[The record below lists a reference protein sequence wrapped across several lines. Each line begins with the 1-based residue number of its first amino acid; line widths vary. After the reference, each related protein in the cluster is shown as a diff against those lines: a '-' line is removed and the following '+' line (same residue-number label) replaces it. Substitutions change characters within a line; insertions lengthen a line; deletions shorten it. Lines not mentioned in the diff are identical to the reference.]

1 MEPKRIETDSMGSI
15 QVPADRYW
23 GAQTQ
28 RALVHFAIGRERMPI
43 EVIHAIALIKQVAAI
58 VNQSLGVLGQR
69 ESELI
74 VAAAAE
80 VAAGQF
86 DDHFPLPVWISGSG
100 TQCNMNVNEV
110 IANLAIERS
119 GGVLGSRS
127 PIHPND
133 HVNRSQSSNDVFPSA
148 ISVAAAQLLHDR
160 LLPALEMLRLA
171 LDVKKNEWQAVV
183 KVGRTHLQDAVPITL
198 GQEVSGWVANLDAH
212 GRRLRTALDEL
223 LPLALGGTAVGTG
236 LNAPADFAARA
247 AERLAEMTGLPFI
260 TAPNKFAVQGSHDAL
275 LAASAAL
282 RGLAVFLHKMAN
294 DIRLLACGPRAGLNE
309 LLLPAN
315 EPGSSIMPG
324 KVNPTQCEALTMVCM
339 QVIGLDQ
346 ANALANA
353 GGQLEMNA
361 YKPLLAFNLVTQ
373 LTLLSDA
380 CLSFK
385 HHLVEGMQP
394 NLPVLETQVRGSL
407 MLATVLVPIL
417 GYDRTAELTHYADT
431 HGCSLEDANR
441 ALAILPVEE
450 LRRLLDPTAL
460 V

>member
-407 MLATVLVPIL
+407 MLATVLVPVL

>member
-431 HGCSLEDANR
+431 HACSLEDANR

>member
-15 QVPADRYW
+15 KVPADRYW

-69 ESELI
+69 ESDLI

-148 ISVAAAQLLHDR
+148 ISVAAAKLLHDR

-171 LDVKKNEWQAVV
+171 LDVKTNEWQAVV

-282 RGLAVFLHKMAN
+282 RGLAVFLHKMAS

-380 CLSFK
+380 CLCFK